1 MAIIEMNCNRLVLI
15 LRLHECNGRLNSP
28 DSFIVTLN
36 FFSHDGDCGDGRS
49 SVDNGSSFVRALF
62 DIC

>member
-28 DSFIVTLN
+28 DSFIVT
-36 FFSHDGDCGDGRS
+36 FSHMMVTVVMDDRLSIMGR
-49 SVDNGSSFVRALF
+49 RL
-62 DIC
+62 